1 MKKVGD
7 LIKPFAA
14 IILGAL
20 LLLAYL
26 NDLQAQGGQL
36 IIGIFALI
44 FAIYYMGIGIVSVI
58 VGDKMPAG
66 AKKVF
71 DVLSIALF
79 PLFMF
84 IYYVANCADWAAGL
98 GPSGWIIIILS
109 MNGSIIFSALFVVAA
124 FVKVPVLKRLAQL
137 FGAIFVL
144 ALLLN
149 LVFTVSGNPNALGDI
164 NVINVVIYSLFT
176 FMLLNSFKEEQPLIE
191 EKK

>member
-1 MKKVGD
+1 MKKIGD
-7 LIKPFAA
+7 FIKPFAA

-26 NDLQAQGGQL
+26 NNLQMQGGQL
-36 IIGIFALI
+36 VIGIFALI

-58 VGDKMPAG
+58 VGEKMPAG

-79 PLFMF
+79 PLLMF
-84 IYYVANCADWAAGL
+84 VLFVSNCADFASVL

-109 MNGSIIFSALFVVAA
+109 MSGSITFSSLYVVAA
-124 FVKVPVLKRLAQL
+124 FAKVPVLKRLAQL

-149 LVFTVSGNPNALGDI
+149 LVFTVTGNPNDLGDI
-164 NVINVVIYSLFT
+164 NVINVVIYALYTS
-176 FMLLNSFKEEQPLIE
+176 MLLNALKEEAPAKE
-191 EKK
+191 

>member
-1 MKKVGD
+1 MKKVGN

-26 NDLQAQGGQL
+26 NNLQMQGGQL

-44 FAIYYMGIGIVSVI
+44 FAIYYMGIGIVSVV
-58 VGDKMPAG
+58 VGDKMPVV

-71 DVLSIALF
+71 DVITMALF

-84 IYYVANCADWAAGL
+84 IIFVSNCADFASVL

-109 MNGSIIFSALFVVAA
+109 MNGAILFSALFVVAA
-124 FVKVPVLKRLAQL
+124 FVKVAVLKRLAQL

-149 LVFTVSGNPNALGDI
+149 LVFTVTGNPNALGDI
-164 NVINVVIYSLFT
+164 NVINVVIYALYT
-176 FMLLNSFKEEQPLIE
+176 FMLIDSFKEEVPLKE
-191 EKK
+191 EK